1 MKTHH
6 ALCGKIRDVDGAFV
20 ENARV
25 RLTQAQETITDE
37 PRTCETRS
45 MPVPWLPASMA
56 IQVSPRQSRKA
67 RQECRKFKDLT
78 HGGCTMAKMPVPP
91 RFYCANCR
99 ISV

>member
-1 MKTHH
+1 MKTHR
-6 ALCGKIRDVDGAFV
+6 ALCGQIRDVDGAFV

-25 RLTQAQETITDE
+25 RLTQAQETIIDK

-45 MPVPWLPASMA
+45 MPVPGLPASMA
-56 IQVSPRQSRKA
+56 IQVSPGDRA
-67 RQECRKFKDLT
+67 RHGKSRKFKDLA

-91 RFYCANCR
+91 RFYWANCR